1 MAATA
6 VAVKSPRA
14 ENRRQ
19 EILDAAA
26 HRFAAEGYRATTM
39 RDIAAD
45 AGLLAG
51 SIYYHFPSKEDLL
64 VAVHEEGV
72 RRITAAVEAALDGPP
87 EPWQRLERAAT
98 AHLEV
103 LLGGSD
109 YAQVVVRELPREP
122 SPLRDRLVALR
133 DGYDALFHRLVD
145 DLPLGG
151 GVDRGQFRLLLLGAL
166 NWTQTWYR
174 PPGSG
179 ERPPSAIAAGF
190 VALLRG
196 GFEPKD

>member
-1 MAATA
+1 MAAR
-6 VAVKSPRA
+6 SIRA

-26 HRFAAEGYRATTM
+26 RRFATEGYRATTM

-51 SIYYHFPSKEDLL
+51 SIYYHFASKEDLL

-72 RRITAAVEAALDGPP
+72 RRITAGVGAALMGVA
-87 EPWQRLERAAT
+87 EPWRRLERAAT
-98 AHLEV
+98 AHLEA
-103 LLGGSD
+103 LIGGSD
-109 YAQVVVRELPREP
+109 YAQVVVRELPREAG
-122 SPLRDRLVALR
+122 PLRDRLVALR
-133 DGYDALFHRLVD
+133 DGYETLFRHLVD
-145 DLPLGG
+145 DLPLDGA
-151 GVDRGQFRLLLLGAL
+151 VDRRQFRLLLLGAL

-174 PPGSG
+174 PPAGG
-179 ERPPSAIAAGF
+179 ERLPSAIAAGF

-196 GFEPKD
+196 GFDHED